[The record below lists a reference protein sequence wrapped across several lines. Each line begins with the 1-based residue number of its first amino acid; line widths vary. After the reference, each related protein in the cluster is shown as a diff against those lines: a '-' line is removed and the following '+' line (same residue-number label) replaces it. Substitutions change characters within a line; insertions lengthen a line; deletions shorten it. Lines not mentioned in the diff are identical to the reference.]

1 MIALREIRFA
11 TAVLMGAPEGVAPQR
26 DDALARGRQRVHDR
40 DQLDG
45 QGRPIR
51 ST

>member
-11 TAVLMGAPEGVAPQR
+11 TAVLMGAEGVAPQR